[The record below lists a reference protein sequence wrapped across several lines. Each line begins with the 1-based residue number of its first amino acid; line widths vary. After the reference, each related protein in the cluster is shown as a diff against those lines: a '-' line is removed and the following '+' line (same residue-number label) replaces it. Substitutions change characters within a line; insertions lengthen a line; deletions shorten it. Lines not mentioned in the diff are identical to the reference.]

1 MFRFHWLHRA
11 SVLAII
17 AGSIATLSPTSVSHA
32 SESEQTDA
40 EKSSRLAADVK
51 ELLRSRC
58 SQCHGND
65 QQIADL
71 NVLSLESLLAD
82 DQVVPGDAS
91 NSRLYE
97 ILIEEDEDTRMPKGA
112 PPLSEK
118 ELALVRHW
126 IEADAPAF
134 PADIEQPVEEDRDD
148 SLNGLV
154 GVDYVLK
161 QILAHQRT
169 LPVEKRVRM
178 RYFSCNHLIAGG
190 ATREQ
195 IDLQRKALAKAA
207 NHLSY
212 QPRIAPLTVVDG
224 ETATVFAYDLRDLG
238 WHVQP
243 YRNATKSANRAEYN
257 LFDLVLLE
265 YPYSIAYEASETYD
279 RLAMEYM
286 HPAGMV
292 RPIPYVRV
300 DWFCSTALQP
310 ALYNDLMRLPLHLN
324 ELEKQIGVDSQANVR
339 DGIAQRGAVAVSGV
353 SHNNRAMERHP
364 SNHGSYW
371 KSIDYASSKGRDNLF
386 ADPINLHGAGGEMI
400 FSLPNGLQ
408 AYYLATG
415 DGLRLDS
422 APTTIVTDKFS
433 EDKNVRNGLSCI
445 RCHDRGM
452 KPFRDDVRAS
462 VIDLPGSY
470 GFDKRKV
477 AELYPTKETMD
488 ELIEED
494 RIRFLTAMK
503 KVNDDD
509 SDNET
514 LAPVSRRFLDAP
526 IAYHTAVGELGL
538 QSENSFEGMFRS
550 PQFAGAGLVPLSNNG
565 VIRRDMW
572 EDYFPSIV
580 EFLGLGVP
588 VIPVDAVTRPDF
600 RVDGSNISVALSTSH
615 TNNLYSPGD
624 DLVIFAKNEGQ
635 TTVYVEMI
643 GTGVGGEKVVLVPA
657 GKTLSPGETLRFPET
672 GSLKVQ
678 STLGNERITL
688 FASLDE
694 FEGGQVLSAKNM
706 ADRFVHPFYKLNVH
720 GAVAQ
725 LDHKANRIEKQTL
738 TIETR

>member
-1 MFRFHWLHRA
+1 MSSSHWFSRV
-11 SVLAII
+11 SVLTVWF
-17 AGSIATLSPTSVSHA
+17 GSIAILSAGSLANADDDGA
-32 SESEQTDA
+32 S
-40 EKSSRLAADVK
+40 KSSRLAADVK

-58 SQCHGND
+58 SQCHGNH
-65 QQIADL
+65 QKLADL
-71 NVLSLESLLAD
+71 NVLSHESLLED

-97 ILIEEDEDTRMPKGA
+97 ILLEEDEDTRMPKGA

-134 PADIEQPVEEDRDD
+134 PADIKQPIEQDRDD
-148 SLNGLV
+148 SLNQLV

-195 IDLQRKALAKAA
+195 LDLQRKALAKAA

-212 QPRIAPLTVVDG
+212 QTRIAPLTIVDG

-243 YRNATKSANRAEYN
+243 YRDATNAANRAEYN

-265 YPYSIAYEASETYD
+265 YPYSIGYEASETYD

-310 ALYNDLMRLPLHLN
+310 ALYNDLMQLPRHLDQ
-324 ELEKQIGVDSQANVR
+324 LEKQLGVDSRANIR

-408 AYYLATG
+408 GYYLATG
-415 DGLRLDS
+415 DGLRLDA

-452 KPFRDDVRAS
+452 KPFRDDVRVS

-477 AELYPTKETMD
+477 AELYPPKEVMD
-488 ELIEED
+488 ELLEED

-503 KVNDDD
+503 KVNGDD
-509 SDNET
+509 SDNEALT
-514 LAPVSRRFLDAP
+514 PVARRFLDAP

-538 QSENSFEGMFRS
+538 QSQNAFEGMFRS

-580 EFLGLGVP
+580 QFLGLGVP
-588 VIPVDAVTRPDF
+588 VIPIDGITRPDF
-600 RVDGSNISVALSTSH
+600 LVDNSNISVALTTSNA
-615 TNNLYSPGD
+615 NNLYSPGD
-624 DLVIFAKNEGQ
+624 DLVIFAKNEGH

-657 GKTLSPGETLRFPET
+657 GKTLQPGETLRFPEK
-672 GSLKVQ
+672 GALKVQ
-678 STLGNERITL
+678 STLGNEAITL

-694 FEGGQVLSAKNM
+694 FAAGQVLRAKNM
-706 ADRFVHPFYKLNVH
+706 ADRYVHPFYSLNVH
-720 GAVAQ
+720 GGIAQ
-725 LDHKANRIEKQTL
+725 INHKATKIEKHTI